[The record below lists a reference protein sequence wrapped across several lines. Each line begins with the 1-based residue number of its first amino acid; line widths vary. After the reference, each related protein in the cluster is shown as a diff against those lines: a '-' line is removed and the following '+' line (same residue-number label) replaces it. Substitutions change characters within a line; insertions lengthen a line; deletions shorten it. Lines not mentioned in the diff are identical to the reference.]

1 MLEKRRHARTSV
13 ELPVTF
19 AVKGSSEHGHGIAR
33 DLSIGG
39 MFIETSTPAAFGADI
54 IVHAHLATGTK
65 SFGEFDLPG
74 IVRWVRSDG
83 MGVQFRLLGVHET
96 YAITEISKGR

>member
-1 MLEKRRHARTSV
+1 MLEKRRHARTLI

-19 AVKGSSEHGHGIAR
+19 AVKGSSEQAQGIAK

-39 MFIETSTPAAFGADI
+39 MFIETTAALAFGADI
-54 IVHAHLATGTK
+54 VVHARLSTPTK

-74 IVRWVRSDG
+74 VVRWLRSDG

-96 YAITEISKGR
+96 HAITEMSKL